1 MSEWGLL
8 PDEVITLITR
18 REWLNNNNLRG
29 RLSGKRAFPLRVS
42 LKAPTGTQALSNL
55 EHFQCFI
62 ESWRNWLYPHQLHW
76 QQKKY
81 QQLGEQ
87 QIPTVLQLDSMSEL
101 ITLLGPKAEARK
113 QHWERLMRPLLEVD
127 KRLSQVLV
135 THLAVVENMTVDDAL
150 LLAQLLPQLQQDM
163 GKACYLRALPL
174 HSVDTKFVE
183 NYRTL
188 IVDLLDSL
196 HDGAVTEKGGLL
208 QWLDCRSNPGAWLV
222 VRPLCKQSQKQ
233 LAGLP
238 ILQMDAQTL
247 ENHPLPARHI
257 LVVENKQ
264 SGYALPELNDTI
276 AVFGGGRN
284 TAWMKAEWLQ
294 QKHIGYWG
302 DIDSWGLAMLSDA
315 RTRQPH
321 LQTLM
326 MDEVTLLQHQ
336 TRMVDETDIYKKM
349 PQRLSKVESLLF
361 QRLGEGYYGKT
372 RLEQERLASDYV
384 LQSLRNWCA

>member
-8 PDEVITLITR
+8 PDAVIAQITR
-18 REWLNNNNLRG
+18 REWSNNTNLRN
-29 RLSGKRAFPLRVS
+29 RLSGKRPFPLRIP
-42 LKAPTGTQALSNL
+42 LKAPTGTQALANL

-62 ESWRNWLYPHQLHW
+62 ESWKKWLYPEQLQW

-87 QIPTVLQLDSMSEL
+87 QVPIALQLDSMPEL
-101 ITLLGPKAEARK
+101 ITLLGPKAKARK
-113 QHWERLMRPLLEVD
+113 QHWEQLMRPLLDVD

-135 THLAVVENMTVDDAL
+135 KHLRVIENMTVDDAL

-163 GKACYLRALPL
+163 GKGCYLRALPL

-183 NYRTL
+183 NYHIL
-188 IVDLLDSL
+188 IVDLLDRL
-196 HDGAVTEKGGLL
+196 YYGAVTEQGGLL
-208 QWLDCRSNPGAWLV
+208 QWLDCNSNPGAWLV
-222 VRPLCKQSQKQ
+222 VRPLCKQSRKQ

-238 ILQMDAQTL
+238 ILQMETQTL
-247 ENHPLPARHI
+247 ENYPLPASRI

-294 QKHIGYWG
+294 QKRIGYWG

-321 LQTLM
+321 LQPLM
-326 MDEVTLLQHQ
+326 MDEITLLNHQ
-336 TRMVDETDIYKKM
+336 KRMVDEKDIYRKI
-349 PQRLSKVESLLF
+349 PQQLSEVERLLF
-361 QRLGEGYYGKT
+361 QRLGERYYGKT
-372 RLEQERLASDYV
+372 RLEQERLAPDYV
-384 LQSLRNWCA
+384 LQNLSNWHH